1 MSLPGQGIHGGVR
14 GKIPPEA
21 CAELLRKCSHHSF
34 PHLGT
39 VISKDHSCVW
49 YSQAES
55 GSMSNTHIYLHIFT
69 RGSRDTPW
77 LVDETISLEFLQ
89 EKCLISMENTHF
101 QWRRSCLF
109 LSAREKVKKFWGSL
123 VSPSPGD
130 TLGLFCCV
138 LHGYQTPDVFS
149 PRCGFRVRLQ
159 AGLRAHTKALWS
171 VNNIPLFHRCAGI
184 MHLKYR
190 PKEPKLHFPEVKKS
204 GSEDSVSAEIKE
216 FGHWFYRKRLWS

>member
-1 MSLPGQGIHGGVR
+1 MLTSFISSPGHCDFQGSLLCLIFPG
-14 GKIPPEA
+14 
-21 CAELLRKCSHHSF
+21 
-34 PHLGT
+34 
-39 VISKDHSCVW
+39 
-49 YSQAES
+49 S